1 VPERKSENLVSDF
14 QVKDH
19 TNLVQVQGRKNKGEF
34 IAMHKEKIFFKNE
47 RDEKPMKKEFRLISI
62 FVALSIVLCINP
74 SSILAGDGAAEKVV
88 KNFAKAYFMIDQSMA
103 EHLNEKAFI
112 NKYGVNLVDLYIYKK
127 TIEAQSQGYKLSFMQ
142 KKPVKMKTRVLNEN
156 GSSAQILFNSTT
168 IRSINPLYRIT
179 GSVFGML
186 EEYKVQDIIT
196 VEKENG
202 TWKIAPGAF
211 DMPT

>member
-1 VPERKSENLVSDF
+1 MGKKS
-14 QVKDH
+14 
-19 TNLVQVQGRKNKGEF
+19 
-34 IAMHKEKIFFKNE
+34 
-47 RDEKPMKKEFRLISI
+47 RLIFI
-62 FVALSIVLCINP
+62 FVALSVFLFINP
-74 SSILAGDGAAEKVV
+74 SLILAGDGAAEKVV
-88 KNFAKAYFMIDQSMA
+88 KEFAKAYFMIDQSMA
-103 EHLNEKAFI
+103 EHLNEKALI
-112 NKYGVNLVDLYIYKK
+112 NEDGVNLVDLYISKK

-142 KKPVKMKTRVLNEN
+142 KKPVKMKTRVLNEK